1 MDTIDQNGDGNFSY
15 DEVLRYLGPITI
27 SKKAFELYDTEKTG
41 ILGKNQIR
49 KLISDIYCE
58 LGLQILTEN
67 QLEGIVKA
75 IDEDEDGD
83 ITFNELIK
91 VLKPILESS

>member
-1 MDTIDQNGDGNFSY
+1 
-15 DEVLRYLGPITI
+15 
-27 SKKAFELYDTEKTG
+27 
-41 ILGKNQIR
+41 LGKNQIR

-58 LGLQILTEN
+58 LGLQTLTEN

-75 IDEDEDGD
+75 IDVDEDGD
-83 ITFNELIK
+83 VTFNELIK